1 MSAIEIQQ
9 LWTVLAEADP
19 SGTGS
24 NKLDADPD
32 WTIASIENLMADD
45 AKIRVSLERHGE
57 IVPVVFDL
65 SDFEKTWDNEP
76 WVVVSGR
83 VFGVSMAMTEFATIH
98 DIDEFVGF
106 DQVRVRPGGSAEPA

>member
-1 MSAIEIQQ
+1 VSAAEIQQ
-9 LWTVLAEADP
+9 LWTVLAESDN

-24 NKLDADPD
+24 IRLDADPA
-32 WTIASIENLMADD
+32 WTIVSIESVLTYDT
-45 AKIRVSLERHGE
+45 KIRVELERDGE
-57 IVPVVFDL
+57 IVPVIFDL

-76 WVVVSGR
+76 WIAVSGR

-106 DQVRVRPGGSAEPA
+106 EQVRVRPGGLAEPA